1 MKSIIMAGGSGT
13 RLWPFSRQSYP
24 KQFLNL
30 VGEDSFIE
38 QTAKRLAALS
48 SPQDVYVVAGE
59 QYQFNIMEHLSRALK
74 TDYQNLIPEPCG
86 RNTAPAIALTVK
98 YFLDIKKADPSE
110 VLFFNTADHL
120 IQPQSAFAAMVEAA
134 LPHAARNIVTFGII
148 PHKPE
153 TGYGY
158 IELGDEKSASVYTV
172 SRFVEKPDLETAQQ
186 YLAAGNYMWNSGM
199 FLFSI
204 QVILDAFREYVP
216 VLYEMITQWSYAQ
229 ALERYHGIEKISIDY
244 AVMEKVSNILCVR
257 TDIDWT
263 DVGSWDSL
271 YDILPKD
278 AQGNAVVGDAMVLDT
293 RNSLIMSSKKLVTVI
308 GMQDAA
314 VISTPDALMVSDRKQ
329 SHRVKEM
336 VGLLETAKR
345 PEAQEH
351 VTTFRPWGSYTVLE
365 EGNRYKIKR
374 IVVKEGA
381 SLSSQRHQ
389 HRSEHWVV
397 IKGTALVEIEG
408 QETRLKENESIY
420 VPKFTRHRLANPG
433 RIPLEIIEVQNG
445 EYVGEDDIERFEDNY
460 GRAK

>member
-1 MKSIIMAGGSGT
+1 MAGGSGT

-48 SPQDVYVVAGE
+48 QADDVYVVAGE
-59 QYQFNIMEHLSRALK
+59 KYQFNIIDHLSRALK
-74 TDYQNLIPEPCG
+74 TDYKNLIAEPCG

-98 YFLDIKKADPSE
+98 YFLDVRKVGRDE
-110 VLFFNTADHL
+110 VLFFNTADH
-120 IQPQSAFAAMVEAA
+120 IITPFSKFKAMVDAA
-134 LPHAARNIVTFGII
+134 LPHAQKNIVTFGII

-158 IELGDEKSASVYTV
+158 VELGAQKAPTV
-172 SRFVEKPDLETAQQ
+172 HQVDRFVEKPDLPTAEK

-204 QVILDAFREYVP
+204 QVILDAFKQHVP
-216 VLYEMITQWSYAQ
+216 ALYEMITTWSYEQ
-229 ALERYHGIEKISIDY
+229 ALAQYATLEKESIDY
-244 AVMEKVSNILCVR
+244 AVMEKVSNILCVK
-257 TDIDWT
+257 TDIEWT

-278 AQGNAVVGDAMVLDT
+278 ENGNAVVGDVVLLDT
-293 RNSLIMSSKKLVTVI
+293 KNSLVMSSKKLVTVI
-308 GMQDAA
+308 GMDNTA
-314 VISTPDALMVSDRKQ
+314 VISTPDAIMVSDRKQ
-329 SHRVKEM
+329 SHKVKEM
-336 VGLLETAKR
+336 VGRLESDKR
-345 PEAQEH
+345 TEANEH
-351 VTTFRPWGSYTVLE
+351 VTTFRPWGSYSVLE
-365 EGNRYKIKR
+365 EGHRYKIKR
-374 IVVKEGA
+374 IMVKEGA
-381 SLSSQRHQ
+381 SLSLQRHQ

-397 IKGTALVEIEG
+397 VKGTALVEIDG
-408 QETRLKENESIY
+408 KETRLKENESCY
-420 VPKFTRHRLANPG
+420 VPKFTVHRLSNPG

-445 EYVGEDDIERFEDNY
+445 EYVGEDDIERLEDHY